1 MKQNTRL
8 MKEFRMLQSEL
19 PAGIIC
25 TPKHESL
32 DHYEVR
38 IDGPPDTP
46 YEGGRFLVEVSL
58 SDRYPIEPPSVK
70 FKTRIYHPN
79 IDDFGNICLEVL
91 KSGKNGSWN
100 PSWTVGKVLVAL
112 TVLLGSPNPHDPL
125 MPEIAE
131 QMRNS
136 HAAYVKAAKE
146 WTERHAM
153 VHEEDPTD
161 YVNGSQLSTISSVS
175 KHGDDQTTAMEEEL
189 EAQEAGSAKG
199 KRKLGLSRKS
209 ASPTPDQPIPGL
221 PPAHG
226 RISGTGGGIRRLGLS
241 RSKKPQSKRPSRPS
255 PPTTSRTGLKPLALA
270 PRTSK
275 QPAASSGSSQAESI
289 EITSD
294 DASSEAMQS
303 KKEQPRPTRSS
314 ISPGLPRLLGPT
326 KKLKRSKPAQPA
338 NSSSQLQ
345 LPDTSPATNEESA
358 EENELCES
366 GMDSADLN
374 EQSQTHETSD
384 DLLGVEDDNDES
396 VDYDCLL
403 STEDSAGRRN
413 SSLDQSQLQQIPV
426 KELSNTNEAVGKA
439 LEAIPETMLPPSQLS
454 SPNTTDTNLNQHP
467 EASTVAID
475 AQSLSQDE
483 SSGGITIE
491 LGEMSSDVENSP
503 SYNLSTNPV
512 KIPDRNETDKQ
523 KTHGKGKAVD
533 YSKPSTSDAGSRRQ
547 YNEQILEESFFGPLD
562 LGLPPIRVSAQ
573 RKLMRR
579 RRT

>member
-32 DHYEVR
+32 DHYEAR

-46 YEGGRFLVEVSL
+46 YEGGRFLVDVSL

-91 KSGKNGSWN
+91 KSGKAGSWN

-136 HAAYVKAAKE
+136 HATYIKTAKE
-146 WTERHAM
+146 WTMQHAM
-153 VHEEDPTD
+153 VHEEDPTE
-161 YVNGSQLSTISSVS
+161 YVNGSQLSTISPAS
-175 KHGDDQTTAMEEEL
+175 KHADEQLAITEEL
-189 EAQEAGSAKG
+189 EPQAEPAEG

-209 ASPTPDQPIPGL
+209 VSPSPDQSLPGL
-221 PPAHG
+221 PAQGKLP
-226 RISGTGGGIRRLGLS
+226 GTGGIRRLGLS
-241 RSKKPQSKRPSRPS
+241 RSKKSQTKRPPRPS
-255 PPTTSRTGLKPLALA
+255 PPATSRTGIKPLALA
-270 PRTSK
+270 PRASK

-294 DASSEAMQS
+294 DAPSEAVQS
-303 KKEQPRPTRSS
+303 KKERLRPTRSS
-314 ISPGLPRLLGPT
+314 ANSGLSRLLGSA
-326 KKLKRSKPAQPA
+326 KKLKRSRLAQPP

-345 LPDTSPATNEESA
+345 AAGSSLATAGESA
-358 EENELCES
+358 EESEF
-366 GMDSADLN
+366 GMDSASVD
-374 EQSQTHETSD
+374 EQSQAREASAGGLLSLD
-384 DLLGVEDDNDES
+384 DTDEA

-403 STEDSAGRRN
+403 STEDSAEKRT
-413 SSLDQSQLQQIPV
+413 SLDPSQQQQMPDS
-426 KELSNTNEAVGKA
+426 ELCNPNNAAGKA
-439 LEAIPETMLPPSQLS
+439 LESIPEATLLSSQLT
-454 SPNTTDTNLNQHP
+454 PNITATDLYHAEP
-467 EASTVAID
+467 SAMEAK
-475 AQSLSQDE
+475 SLSQE

-491 LGEMSSDVENSP
+491 LGEMSSDIENP
-503 SYNLSTNPV
+503 SYPTT
-512 KIPDRNETDKQ
+512 KHAEITECNEADKQ
-523 KTHGKGKAVD
+523 KTPSKGKAVD
-533 YSKPSTSDAGSRRQ
+533 YSRPSPGGADSARQ

-562 LGLPPIRVSAQ
+562 LGLPPVRVSAQ